1 MIPSI
6 RRQNVKSKIYRNS
19 NNDDLET
26 TFVIVCPFFFLYH
39 IFTFRSFCNTV
50 RFSFESRK
58 SRERERYFFILETL
72 VEIVIRGKLARRDK
86 LGLCFKCRERR
97 GTKRKWAKGNVYRE
111 YNNESTLFTGG
122 YDFYRIKEEDPFSPR
137 NVH

>member
-1 MIPSI
+1 MRLPPFFVSRGEKGGKEERGIGVLYCFQLYRAHQAIIKGGKNGGERMEVFVNLSYIVITMI
-6 RRQNVKSKIYRNS
+6 SKH
-19 NNDDLET
+19 
-26 TFVIVCPFFFLYH
+26 FVIVCPFFFLYH

-97 GTKRKWAKGNVYRE
+97 GTKRK
-111 YNNESTLFTGG
+111 
-122 YDFYRIKEEDPFSPR
+122 
-137 NVH
+137 